1 MNRFATILLLVAALE
16 WNAASFGQSPAAD
29 ANREPGFR
37 PDRILVQLKE
47 SANLQELATLHS
59 RHRTRVVRRFKSLEN
74 VDVVELP
81 PAAAVPN
88 FLERFRASG
97 LIERAE
103 PDYWIRAA
111 VTPNDPRFTDGT
123 QWNLRNTGQ
132 NGGLPNADIKA
143 VAAWD
148 VLNSASNIVVAV
160 IDGGIRYTH
169 QDLAGNMWVN
179 PGESGLDALGRDKR
193 TNRVDDDA
201 NGIIDDVYGIDAV
214 NNTGDPKD
222 SDGHGTHVAGIIGA
236 VGNNR
241 LGVAGV
247 AWKIQLMACRF
258 LDSTGYGST
267 SDAIQC
273 LDYARAKG
281 AKVINASWGDTGNS
295 TFLLSAIQRARD
307 AGIIFVTASGNEGNN
322 NDALSFYPANFNLD
336 NIVSVAATT
345 RTDALASFSNFGA
358 ATVDLAAPGSTIYST
373 FNTSDSSYTYSSG
386 TSMAVPHVT
395 GAIALLRAL
404 HPTESYRQIIN
415 RVLATTDPLPSLAGR
430 CATGGRLNLQRA
442 LTANLIADFTASPT
456 AGSPPLSVQ
465 FRNTSVGENL
475 RLEWDFGDGSA
486 RSTAQTQ
493 TRVFSSEGNFTV
505 TLTVTDASGNTSRKS
520 RTISAVANYQVRSAT
535 FNWIDPASM
544 PEISLSDNDVSAAR
558 ALPFS
563 FNFYGQN
570 YEQLYVGANG
580 LIGFT
585 NQRLDTSANTD
596 LPSPGLPNAVICPWW
611 DDLNP
616 PSGGKVRIGSVG
628 AAPNRRA
635 VISWVNVSHKERS
648 DYSFTFQVVL
658 SEGSNEILFQ
668 YLQVQPSRSRGAGK
682 TATVGIENE
691 TGLVARRYSYDGST
705 LLRNNQAILFVPSS
719 RGGMV
724 VTPSVALNSSG
735 PVGGPFNP
743 PGQAYVIQNTATS
756 SLDWAARKRQPWL
769 SLSATNGT
777 LAAGQSAVVTATINS
792 EAQGLRAGSYLDAID
807 FINLKSGSGN
817 TSRSVTLAVNGTNGI
832 LEVTPP
838 SAFVS
843 SGFVGGPFNPAT
855 QIFTLVN
862 TGDAAVEWTATASKE
877 WISVTPVRGTL
888 AAGDGTTVTASVG
901 SDANELPDGT
911 HTNRIA
917 FTNRTNGQGNT
928 ESLVVLTAIS
938 PTASLVVSASDTL
951 RFSGAPGGP
960 FLPARASLTLKNP
973 SDSSLEWTAS
983 GVPLWLT
990 LSVEGGH
997 LDAGAEV
1004 VIDISLNANAVAL
1017 PAGTHSSRLTFT
1029 STGGGARATVD
1040 AALVIQSRTPAASVA
1055 FDRDRA
1061 SLRLRV
1067 TGEPGLIYVLEASA
1081 NLLQWSPIA
1090 TNTITADGFFDITD
1104 LDAKTVPHR
1113 FYRVTLAPDSSAQ
1126 GASLDFR

>member
-1 MNRFATILLLVAALE
+1 MNRFETILFLATAFG
-16 WNAASFGQSPAAD
+16 WNAALFGQSPAAE

-37 PDRILVQLKE
+37 PDRILVKLKDG
-47 SANLQELATLHS
+47 ANLQELATLHT
-59 RHRTRVVRRFKSLEN
+59 RHRTRVLRRFKN
-74 VDVVELP
+74 FGTVDVVELP
-81 PAAAVPN
+81 PVAAVPD
-88 FLERFRASG
+88 FLEKFQTSG

-160 IDGGIRYTH
+160 IDGGVRYTH
-169 QDLAGNMWVN
+169 QDLAANMWVN
-179 PGESGLDALGRDKR
+179 PGESGLDALGRNKR

-201 NGIIDDVYGIDAV
+201 NGIVDDVFGIDAV

-222 SDGHGTHVAGIIGA
+222 SEGHGTHVAGIIGA

-241 LGVAGV
+241 IGVAGV
-247 AWKIQLMACRF
+247 AWKIQIMACRF
-258 LDSTGYGST
+258 LDSTGFGST

-295 TFLLSAIQRARD
+295 SFLSSAIQRARD

-322 NDALSFYPANFNLD
+322 NDTLSFYPANFNSD

-358 ATVDLAAPGSTIYST
+358 TMVDLAAPGSTIYST
-373 FNTSDSSYTYSSG
+373 FNTSDSAYTYSSG

-404 HPTESYRQIIN
+404 HPNESYRQIIN

-442 LTANLIADFTASPT
+442 LTANLVADFTATPT
-456 AGSPPLSVQ
+456 AGSPPLTVQ
-465 FRNTSVGENL
+465 LKSTSVGENL

-486 RSTAQTQ
+486 KSSAQTPTHQ
-493 TRVFSSEGNFTV
+493 FNSEGNFTI
-505 TLTVTDASGNTSRKS
+505 TLTVTDPSGNTSRKS
-520 RTISAVANYQVRSAT
+520 RTISSVANYLVQTAAY
-535 FNWIDPASM
+535 NWIDPAGM
-544 PEISLSDNDVSAAR
+544 TEISLSDNGVSAAQ

-570 YEQLYVGANG
+570 YEHLYIGANG
-580 LIGFT
+580 LIGFA
-585 NQRLDTSANTD
+585 NQRLDTAANTD
-596 LPSPGLPNAVICPWW
+596 LPSPSLPNAVICPWW

-616 PSGGKVRIGSVG
+616 PAGGRVRIGTVG
-628 AAPNRRA
+628 TAPSRRT
-635 VISWVNVSHKERS
+635 VVSWVNVSHKERS
-648 DYSFTFQVVL
+648 DYAFTFQVVL

-668 YLQVQPSRSRGAGK
+668 YLQVQASRSRGAGK

-691 TGLVARRYSYDGST
+691 TGSVARRYSFDGST

-719 RGGMV
+719 TGGIV
-724 VTPSVALNSSG
+724 VTPAVALNSSG
-735 PVGGPFNP
+735 LVGGPFSP
-743 PGQAYVIQNTATS
+743 SSQAYVIQNTAKS

-777 LAAGQSAVVTATINS
+777 LAAGQSVIVIATVNS
-792 EAQGLRAGSYLDAID
+792 EAQNLSAGSYLDAID

-817 TSRSVTLAVNGTNGI
+817 TSRSVTLAVNGTNGV

-838 SAFVS
+838 STFAS
-843 SGFVGGPFNPAT
+843 SGFVGGPFNPST
-855 QIFTLVN
+855 QIYTLVN
-862 TGDAAVEWTATASKE
+862 TGDAAVEWTASAAE
-877 WISVTPVRGTL
+877 AWISLAPVRGTL
-888 AAGDGTTVTASVG
+888 AAGDGMTVTAAIDA
-901 SDANELPDGT
+901 DANELADGT
-911 HTNRIA
+911 YTNRIA
-917 FTNRTNGQGNT
+917 FANLTNGKGSA
-928 ESLVVLTAIS
+928 ERLAVLTAIS
-938 PTASLVVSASDTL
+938 PTASLLISPPDTL
-951 RFSGAPGGP
+951 RFTGGLGGP
-960 FLPARASLTLKNP
+960 FLPAKANLALKNS
-973 SDSSLEWTAS
+973 SDARLEWTAT
-983 GVPLWLT
+983 GVPSWLT
-990 LSVEGGH
+990 LSVDGGR
-997 LDAGAEV
+997 LEAGQEV
-1004 VIDISLNANAVAL
+1004 VINISANTNAAAL

-1029 STGGGARATVD
+1029 STGGGARATAE
-1040 AALVIQSRTPAASVA
+1040 AALTIQSSTLMTTVA

-1061 SLRLRV
+1061 TLRLRV
-1067 TGEPGLIYVLEASA
+1067 AGEPGLTYLLEASA
-1081 NLLQWSPIA
+1081 NLVQWSPIA
-1090 TNTITADGFFDITD
+1090 TNVITEGGFFEVTE
-1104 LDAKTVPHR
+1104 LDVKAAPQR
-1113 FYRVTLAPDSSAQ
+1113 FYRVTLAP
-1126 GASLDFR
+1126 

>member
-1 MNRFATILLLVAALE
+1 M
-16 WNAASFGQSPAAD
+16 FGQSPAPEG
-29 ANREPGFR
+29 NREPRFR
-37 PDRILVQLKE
+37 PDRILVKPRE

-59 RHRTRVVRRFKSLEN
+59 RHRTRVLRRFKNLGN

-81 PAAAVPN
+81 PAAAVPD
-88 FLERFRASG
+88 FLQRFRASG
-97 LIERAE
+97 LIEHVE

-132 NGGLPNADIKA
+132 NGGLPNADIQA
-143 VAAWD
+143 VPAWD
-148 VLNSASNIVVAV
+148 VLNSASNVVVAV
-160 IDGGIRYTH
+160 IDSGIRYTH
-169 QDLAGNMWVN
+169 QDLAANMWVN
-179 PGESGLDALGRDKR
+179 PGESGLDALDRDKR

-247 AWKIQLMACRF
+247 AWKVQLMACRF

-273 LDYARAKG
+273 LDYARSKG

-295 TFLLSAIQRARD
+295 TFLSSAIQRARD

-322 NDALSFYPANFNLD
+322 NDAVSFYPANFNLD

-358 ATVDLAAPGSTIYST
+358 TTVDLAAPGSTIYST

-404 HPTESYRQIIN
+404 HPAESYRQIIN
-415 RVLATTDPLPSLAGR
+415 RVLATTDPLPGLAGR

-442 LTANLIADFTASPT
+442 LTANLVADFTATPT
-456 AGSPPLSVQ
+456 AGSPPLTVQ
-465 FRNTSVGENL
+465 LRNTSAGENL
-475 RLEWDFGDGSA
+475 RLEWDFGDGTA
-486 RSTAQTQ
+486 RSTAQTP
-493 TRVFSSEGNFTV
+493 THIFSSEGNFTV

-520 RTISAVANYQVRSAT
+520 RTISAVANYQVQSAT
-535 FNWIDPASM
+535 FDWIDPAAM
-544 PEISLSDNDVSAAR
+544 TEIALTDNGVSGAR

-580 LIGFT
+580 LIGFA
-585 NQRLDTSANTD
+585 NQRLDTAANTD

-616 PSGGKVRIGSVG
+616 ASGGKVRIGAVG
-628 AAPNRRA
+628 TAPNRRA
-635 VISWVNVSHKERS
+635 VISWVNVSHKERP

-668 YLQVQPSRSRGAGK
+668 YLQVQASRSRGAGK

-691 TGLVARRYSYDGST
+691 TGLVARRYSFDGST
-705 LLRNNQAILFVPSS
+705 LLRNSQAILFIPSS
-719 RGGMV
+719 TGGIV

-735 PVGGPFNP
+735 VMGGPFSP
-743 PGQAYVIQNTATS
+743 PSQWYVIQNTAKS

-777 LAAGQSAVVTATINS
+777 LAAGQSASVLATIDS
-792 EAQGLRAGSYLDAID
+792 EARNLRAGSYLDAID

-817 TSRSVTLAVNGTNGI
+817 TSRSVTLAVNGTNGV

-838 SAFVS
+838 STFVS

-855 QIFTLVN
+855 QIYTLVN
-862 TGDAAVEWTATASKE
+862 TGDAAVEWTATAVE
-877 WISVTPVRGTL
+877 DWISVTPVRGAL
-888 AAGDGTTVTASVG
+888 AAGDGATVTASMDT
-901 SDANELPDGT
+901 DANELPDGT
-911 HTNRIA
+911 HTNRIV
-917 FTNRTNGQGNT
+917 FTNWTNGKGNA
-928 ESLVVLTAIS
+928 EGLVVLTAIS
-938 PTASLVVSASDTL
+938 PTASLVVSPSDPL
-951 RFSGAPGGP
+951 RFSAAPGGP
-960 FLPARASLTLKNP
+960 FLPARAKLALKN
-973 SDSSLEWTAS
+973 SSTASLEWTVSGAS
-983 GVPLWLT
+983 SWLT
-990 LSVEGGH
+990 LSLDGGR
-997 LDAGAEV
+997 LDAGQEV
-1004 VIDISLNANAVAL
+1004 IIDVFVKADAL
-1017 PAGTHSSRLTFT
+1017 TLSTGTHSLRLTFT
-1029 STGGGARATVD
+1029 STGGGAHATVE
-1040 AALVIQSRTPAASVA
+1040 AALVIQSRTLATTVA

-1081 NLLQWSPIA
+1081 NLMHWSPIV
-1090 TNTITADGFFDITD
+1090 TNVISADGLFEVPD
-1104 LDAKTVPHR
+1104 LDAKTVPQR
-1113 FYRVTLAPDSSAQ
+1113 FYRVTLAP
-1126 GASLDFR
+1126 